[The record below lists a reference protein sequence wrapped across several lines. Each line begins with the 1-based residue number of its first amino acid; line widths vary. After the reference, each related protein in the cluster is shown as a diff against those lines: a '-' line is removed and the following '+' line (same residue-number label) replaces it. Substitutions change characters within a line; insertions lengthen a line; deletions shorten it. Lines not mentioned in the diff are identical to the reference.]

1 MKTIFSLILTT
12 SKDVWIEEW
21 SYTRVMTVNLLT
33 YNMSYIHIQIIEEKS
48 NFCIRLLLLLQFRLH
63 LDLNIK

>member
-33 YNMSYIHIQIIEEKS
+33 YNMSYIHIQIIEEK
-48 NFCIRLLLLLQFRLH
+48 
-63 LDLNIK
+63 K